1 MMMTHLIESS
11 ISLLLGLQP
20 GYERVNPVDRLV
32 TLWQNTSP
40 HFIHLFS
47 CRTGPTL
54 LPPPPR
60 RFAPREKGR
69 SRRRRSRWRWEETA
83 TQKNWFSIYHTAPRG
98 LCILRLWLSQHS
110 PNGWEAKQP
119 KIGLT
124 LSHVF
129 IFFSTRLLLICSP
142 VSAFL
147 SSSSLSTVSVPHDN
161 LESKIHELWR
171 ISLTAGFL
179 PGGGG
184 VLRDGMTWYRDT
196 GKKKPKIN
204 YTLRWRKT
212 KKNNLGNVLFKVLK
226 ISLTK

>member
-1 MMMTHLIESS
+1 MTKHQSALYSS
-11 ISLLLGLQP
+11 
-20 GYERVNPVDRLV
+20 
-32 TLWQNTSP
+32 
-40 HFIHLFS
+40 FS

-129 IFFSTRLLLICSP
+129 IFFSTRLLLICCS

-147 SSSSLSTVSVPHDN
+147 FIFSSLPFSP
-161 LESKIHELWR
+161 
-171 ISLTAGFL
+171 
-179 PGGGG
+179 
-184 VLRDGMTWYRDT
+184 LRLYLLFPCRTT
-196 GKKKPKIN
+196 TSN
-204 YTLRWRKT
+204 RKFT
-212 KKNNLGNVLFKVLK
+212 
-226 ISLTK
+226 SYDEYH